1 MKTHASSV
9 VVLLAL
15 AASGLLKAGDGN
27 AAPTL
32 VSVQTAKVVK
42 VALRSE
48 TTGFGTV
55 EGAPAPGGGGQAG
68 GANLAAA
75 ASGLVLK
82 VLAAEGARVEKG
94 ELLVQMDARSADAGL
109 AKARALLDS
118 ARKAHARQLAMKS
131 AGGTSERSLL
141 EAATALAAAE
151 SEVAAAELAQTQL
164 GIRAPISG
172 VVGRLSV
179 RPGEWL
185 DAGKLA
191 VEIINPASLVVNAE
205 VSAEDAARIR
215 VGAAAGV
222 FSRLGRDDSEIAKG
236 RVTFVSPLAAKD
248 SGNVVIRI
256 ALAGTP
262 PVRAGQLVVARI
274 ITDERPGCLAVPV
287 ESLVEAE
294 GQTVVAVVSGG
305 IARQIPVKVG
315 LRDHGLAEVAGEGI
329 AEGTEVVTV
338 GAYGLP
344 KETKVNVLAR

>member
-1 MKTHASSV
+1 M
-9 VVLLAL
+9 
-15 AASGLLKAGDGN
+15 
-27 AAPTL
+27 
-32 VSVQTAKVVK
+32 
-42 VALRSE
+42 
-48 TTGFGTV
+48 
-55 EGAPAPGGGGQAG
+55 
-68 GANLAAA
+68 
-75 ASGLVLK
+75 
-82 VLAAEGARVEKG
+82 
-94 ELLVQMDARSADAGL
+94 
-109 AKARALLDS
+109 
-118 ARKAHARQLAMKS
+118 
-131 AGGTSERSLL
+131 
-141 EAATALAAAE
+141 
-151 SEVAAAELAQTQL
+151 
-164 GIRAPISG
+164 
-172 VVGRLSV
+172 